1 VTPEERLEEALGHRF
16 SDRGLLRWSLT
27 HRSVVAED
35 GEGPDNERLEF
46 LGDAVLQLVVTDY
59 LFATFS
65 DHAEGQMAKVRA
77 ACVSRPALARVAR
90 AIGVGPAL
98 QLGRG
103 EARTG
108 GADKDSILADAMEAV
123 LAALYLDA
131 GLEAARTAILR
142 WWEPMLVT
150 RATDPGSRDFKTR
163 LQETLAKDGRR
174 PTYRLS
180 DEGPDHEKTFTAV
193 VEVEGVALGTGTG
206 GSKKAAQQAAAE
218 EALAS
223 LPPADA

>member
-1 VTPEERLEEALGHRF
+1 MTPEDALEEALGHRF
-16 SDRGLLRWSLT
+16 ADRGLLGWSLT

-59 LFATFS
+59 LFATYGE
-65 DHAEGQMAKVRA
+65 HAEGQMAKVRA

-90 AIGVGPAL
+90 AVGVGPAL
-98 QLGRG
+98 QLGVG

-123 LAALYLDA
+123 IAALYLDG
-131 GLEAARTAILR
+131 GLDAARAAILR

-150 RATDPGSRDFKTR
+150 RATDPGARDFKTR
-163 LQETLAKDGRR
+163 LQEALAKDGKR
-174 PTYRLS
+174 PVYRLS
-180 DEGPDHEKTFTAV
+180 DEGPDHDKTFTAV
-193 VEVEGVALGTGTG
+193 VEVDGVALGTGIG

-218 EALAS
+218 EALGV
-223 LPPADA
+223 LPPVDA